1 MTKRLAALFSLAA
14 LAAIL
19 PFAGT
24 QARAAAANPITIV
37 HCFVTQPKPLSHNAS
52 GTQIVYI
59 NESHKTAKS
68 ITFQVSYRNAE
79 SKFTRKVTDQGDF
92 QPGTQIDHHFDLF
105 KDVTYAGKN
114 VQSCYAIQVKFSDGS
129 IWRG

>member
-1 MTKRLAALFSLAA
+1 MTKRLATLLSLVVLAA
-14 LAAIL
+14 LL
-19 PFAGT
+19 PLAGT
-24 QARAAAANPITIV
+24 QARAAANPITIV

-59 NESHKTAKS
+59 NEGHKTAKNV
-68 ITFQVSYRNAE
+68 TFQVTYRNAE
-79 SKFTRKVTDQGDF
+79 SKFVRKVTDSGSFEAGQE
-92 QPGTQIDHHFDLF
+92 IDHHFDLF

-114 VQSCYAIQVKFSDGS
+114 VQSCYAVQVKYSDGS